1 LCVAKILCGE
11 LTVAQSEFSSPMY
24 IYNKNG
30 GGFMGY
36 RGGVQS
42 KIVRLPR

>member
-1 LCVAKILCGE
+1 
-11 LTVAQSEFSSPMY
+11 MY

-30 GGFMGY
+30 GGLWGC

-42 KIVRLPR
+42 EIMWYLYNTYIVA